1 MYRRLFSLMSA
12 FAAATFIGSAQAD
25 DSNIIDYS
33 VEGSIR
39 TADNPDFAIAFG
51 RSLDYFGE
59 CEFNDNFSL
68 MLMENNEAFLMGKV
82 GIPSFPYK
90 AVLRPSAVYDRYVGG
105 TLHLDLIFK
114 AASDVQFYG
123 TGRMDVDIPFKMP
136 EGTGYVYF
144 HVSQQNLTRQPD
156 FRCRIPS
163 PE

>member
-1 MYRRLFSLMSA
+1 MHKHLLSLLPA
-12 FAAATFIGSAQAD
+12 FVTVSMIGSAQAD
-25 DSNIIDYS
+25 DSNIIDYT

-39 TADNPDFAIAFG
+39 TADNPDFATAFG

-68 MLMENNEAFLMGKV
+68 MLMEDNEAFLMGSV
-82 GIPSFPYK
+82 SVPSFPYE
-90 AVLRPSAVYDRYVGG
+90 ALLRPSAVYDRYVGG

-114 AASDVQFYG
+114 AASDAQFYAP
-123 TGRMDVDIPFKMP
+123 REQDVDIPFKIP

-144 HVSQQNLTRQPD
+144 HVSEQNLGQQPD

>member
-1 MYRRLFSLMSA
+1 MLSKISSYLAL
-12 FAAATFIGSAQAD
+12 FAAASFTGAAQAD

-39 TADNPDFAIAFG
+39 TADNPDFATAFG
-51 RSLDYFGE
+51 RSMDYFGE

-68 MLMENNEAFLMGKV
+68 MLMENNEAYLMGKV
-82 GIPSFPYK
+82 SIPSFPYK

-123 TGRMDVDIPFKMP
+123 TGRMDVDIPFKIP

-144 HVSQQNLTRQPD
+144 HVSEQNLGQQLD

>member
-1 MYRRLFSLMSA
+1 MYRRLFSLMPA
-12 FAAATFIGSAQAD
+12 FVAVSMIGTAQAD

-39 TADNPDFAIAFG
+39 TVDDPDFATAFG

-59 CEFNDNFSL
+59 CDFNDNFSL
-68 MLMENNEAFLMGKV
+68 MLMENNEAFLMGSV
-82 GIPSFPYK
+82 SISSFPYE
-90 AVLRPSAVYDRYVGG
+90 AVLRPSEVYDRYVGG

-114 AASDVQFYG
+114 AASDAQFY
-123 TGRMDVDIPFKMP
+123 TPRDQKVDIPFKMP

-144 HVSQQNLTRQPD
+144 HVSEQNLGQQPD